1 MPEEAWLGWSPE
13 AELGVTL
20 ANKRYVGAGRQDVG
34 RGLNQGGAAIC
45 VLGSRLSLVAAAAGG
60 GVSCSGTASSR
71 KNKRGRV
78 RSGLLRVNFQVL
90 AHRKDFGSRLE
101 DLSRLNA
108 NLLGQN

>member
-1 MPEEAWLGWSPE
+1 M
-13 AELGVTL
+13 
-20 ANKRYVGAGRQDVG
+20 G

-45 VLGSRLSLVAAAAGG
+45 VLGSKLSLVVAAAGG
-60 GVSCSGTASSR
+60 VSCRGTASSR